1 MPRLTDATKAARRAQ
16 IIEAAISCFLEKGYT
31 NTSMSDIIKAS
42 GLSSGSIY
50 SHFSGKED
58 ILISAINERLNSVKE
73 LYDTFPGGAGPQDI
87 LEIIY
92 TNLLV
97 NENFTAMLRIRLES
111 LHAPEIARAT
121 ANIMPLLQGIIVKT
135 LTPWAAEQLSV
146 LHEINPDPAQRT
158 PEQEAL
164 ITDYARDTADA
175 FMMVFQGTC
184 SAPSS
189 APPRKRT
196 ASTASLW
203 RSFLSSCP
211 PDSP

>member
-58 ILISAINERLNSVKE
+58 ILITAINERLNNVKE
-73 LYDTFPGGAGPQDI
+73 LYETLPEGAGPQDI
-87 LEIIY
+87 LETIH
-92 TNLLV
+92 TNQLV
-97 NENFTAMLRIRLES
+97 NDNFSAMLRIRAKS

-121 ANIMPLLQGIIVKT
+121 ADTMPLLQGIIVKT

-146 LHEINPDPAQRT
+146 LHEINPNSAQRT

-164 ITDYARDTADA
+164 IADYARDTADA
-175 FMMVFQGTC
+175 FMMVFQGYM
-184 SAPSS
+184 
-189 APPRKRT
+189 
-196 ASTASLW
+196 L
-203 RSFLSSCP
+203 RSFFGTPEEKEHLHRVALALLP
-211 PDSP
+211 E

>member
-58 ILISAINERLNSVKE
+58 ILITAINERLNNVKE
-73 LYDTFPGGAGPQDI
+73 LYETLPEGAGPQDI
-87 LEIIY
+87 LETIH
-92 TNLLV
+92 TNQLV
-97 NENFTAMLRIRLES
+97 NDNFSAMLRIRLES

-121 ANIMPLLQGIIVKT
+121 ADIMPLLQSIIVKT

-146 LHEINPDPAQRT
+146 LHEINPNPAQRT

-164 ITDYARDTADA
+164 IADYARDTADA
-175 FMMVFQGTC
+175 FMMVFQGYM
-184 SAPSS
+184 
-189 APPRKRT
+189 
-196 ASTASLW
+196 L
-203 RSFLSSCP
+203 RSFFGAPEEKDRLYRVASALLP
-211 PDSP
+211 E

>member
-1 MPRLTDATKAARRAQ
+1 MPRLTEATKAARRTQ
-16 IIEAAISCFLEKGYT
+16 IIEAAIACFIERGYI

-175 FMMVFQGTC
+175 FMMVFQGYM
-184 SAPSS
+184 
-189 APPRKRT
+189 
-196 ASTASLW
+196 L
-203 RSFLSSCP
+203 RSFFGAPEEKDRLYRVALALLP
-211 PDSP
+211 E

>member
-121 ANIMPLLQGIIVKT
+121 ANVMPLLQGIIVKT
-135 LTPWAAEQLSV
+135 LTPWATEQLRV

-164 ITDYARDTADA
+164 IADYARDTADA
-175 FMMVFQGTC
+175 FMMVFQGYM
-184 SAPSS
+184 
-189 APPRKRT
+189 
-196 ASTASLW
+196 L
-203 RSFLSSCP
+203 RSFFGTPEEKDHLYRVALALLP
-211 PDSP
+211 E

>member
-16 IIEAAISCFLEKGYT
+16 IIEAAIACFIEHGYT

-58 ILISAINERLNSVKE
+58 ILVSAINERLENVKN
-73 LYDTFPGGAGPQDI
+73 LYAALPEGAGPQDI

-92 TNLLV
+92 TNQMV
-97 NENFTAMLRIRLES
+97 NENFSAMLRIRLES

-121 ANIMPLLQGIIVKT
+121 ANVMPLLQGIIVKT
-135 LTPWAAEQLSV
+135 LTPWATEQLSV

-164 ITDYARDTADA
+164 IADYARDHADA
-175 FMMVFQGTC
+175 FMMVFQGYM
-184 SAPSS
+184 
-189 APPRKRT
+189 
-196 ASTASLW
+196 L
-203 RSFLSSCP
+203 RSFFG
-211 PDSP
+211 SPEEKDRLYRVALALLPE

>member
-58 ILISAINERLNSVKE
+58 ILITAINERLNNVKE
-73 LYDTFPGGAGPQDI
+73 LYETLPEGAGPQDI
-87 LEIIY
+87 LETIH
-92 TNLLV
+92 TNQLV
-97 NENFTAMLRIRLES
+97 NDNFSAMLRIRLES

-121 ANIMPLLQGIIVKT
+121 ADIMPLLQGIIVKT
-135 LTPWAAEQLSV
+135 LTLWAAEQLSV
-146 LHEINPDPAQRT
+146 LHEINPDSAQRT

-164 ITDYARDTADA
+164 IADYARDTADA
-175 FMMVFQGTC
+175 FMMVFQGYM
-184 SAPSS
+184 
-189 APPRKRT
+189 
-196 ASTASLW
+196 L
-203 RSFLSSCP
+203 RSFFGSTEEKDRLYRVAMALLP
-211 PDSP
+211 E

>member
-58 ILISAINERLNSVKE
+58 ILITAINERLNNVKE
-73 LYDTFPGGAGPQDI
+73 LYETLPEGAGPQDI
-87 LEIIY
+87 LETIY
-92 TNLLV
+92 TNQMV
-97 NENFTAMLRIRLES
+97 NENFSAMLRIRLES

-121 ANIMPLLQGIIVKT
+121 ADIIPLLQGIIVKT

-164 ITDYARDTADA
+164 IADYARDTADA
-175 FMMVFQGTC
+175 FMMVFQGYM
-184 SAPSS
+184 
-189 APPRKRT
+189 
-196 ASTASLW
+196 L
-203 RSFLSSCP
+203 RSFFGAPEEKDRLYRVALALLP
-211 PDSP
+211 E

>member
-50 SHFSGKED
+50 SHFTGKED
-58 ILISAINERLNSVKE
+58 ILTTAINERLDRIKE
-73 LYDTFPGGAGPQDI
+73 LYETLPEGTGPQDI
-87 LEIIY
+87 LETIY
-92 TNLLV
+92 TNQMV
-97 NENFTAMLRIRLES
+97 NENFSAMLRIRLES
-111 LHAPEIARAT
+111 LHAPEIAKAT
-121 ANIMPLLQGIIVKT
+121 AEVIPLLQGIIVKT

-164 ITDYARDTADA
+164 IADYARDTADA
-175 FMMVFQGTC
+175 LMMVFQGYMI
-184 SAPSS
+184 
-189 APPRKRT
+189 
-196 ASTASLW
+196 
-203 RSFLSSCP
+203 RSFFGTPEEKDRLYRVALALLP
-211 PDSP
+211 E

>member
-50 SHFSGKED
+50 SHFTGKED
-58 ILISAINERLNSVKE
+58 ILVTAINERLENVKN
-73 LYDTFPGGAGPQDI
+73 LYAALPEGAGPQDI
-87 LEIIY
+87 LETIY
-92 TNLLV
+92 TNQMV
-97 NENFTAMLRIRLES
+97 NENFSAMLRIRLES

-121 ANIMPLLQGIIVKT
+121 ADIIPLLQSIIIKT

-158 PEQEAL
+158 PEQESL

-175 FMMVFQGTC
+175 FMMVFQGYM
-184 SAPSS
+184 
-189 APPRKRT
+189 
-196 ASTASLW
+196 L
-203 RSFLSSCP
+203 RSFLGAP
-211 PDSP
+211 EEKDHLYRVALALLPE

>member
-16 IIEAAISCFLEKGYT
+16 IIEAAVSCFLEKGYT

-58 ILISAINERLNSVKE
+58 ILNTAINERLNNIKE
-73 LYDTFPGGAGPQDI
+73 IYETLPQGAGPQDI
-87 LEIIY
+87 LETIH
-92 TNLLV
+92 TNQLV
-97 NENFTAMLRIRLES
+97 NDNFSAMLRIRVES
-111 LHAPEIARAT
+111 LHAPEITRAT

-146 LHEINPDPAQRT
+146 LHEIDPDPAQRT

-175 FMMVFQGTC
+175 LMMIFQGYM
-184 SAPSS
+184 
-189 APPRKRT
+189 
-196 ASTASLW
+196 L
-203 RSFLSSCP
+203 RSFFGSTEEKDRLYRVALALLP
-211 PDSP
+211 E

>member
-16 IIEAAISCFLEKGYT
+16 IIEAAIACFLERGYI

-58 ILISAINERLNSVKE
+58 ILITAINERLDNVKE
-73 LYDTFPGGAGPQDI
+73 LYETLPEGAGPQDI
-87 LEIIY
+87 LETIH
-92 TNLLV
+92 TNQLV
-97 NENFTAMLRIRLES
+97 NDNFSAMLRIRLES

-146 LHEINPDPAQRT
+146 LHEINPDSAQRT

-164 ITDYARDTADA
+164 IADYARDTADA
-175 FMMVFQGTC
+175 FMMVFQGYM
-184 SAPSS
+184 
-189 APPRKRT
+189 
-196 ASTASLW
+196 L
-203 RSFLSSCP
+203 RSFFGSTEEKDRLYRVASALLP
-211 PDSP
+211 E

>member
-16 IIEAAISCFLEKGYT
+16 IIEAAVSCFLEKGYT

-58 ILISAINERLNSVKE
+58 ILNTAINERLNNVKE
-73 LYDTFPGGAGPQDI
+73 LYETLPEGAGPQDI
-87 LEIIY
+87 LETIH
-92 TNLLV
+92 TNQLV
-97 NENFTAMLRIRLES
+97 NDNFSAMLRIRLES

-164 ITDYARDTADA
+164 IADYARDTADA
-175 FMMVFQGTC
+175 FMMVFQGYM
-184 SAPSS
+184 
-189 APPRKRT
+189 
-196 ASTASLW
+196 L
-203 RSFLSSCP
+203 RSFFGSTEEKDRLYRVALALLP
-211 PDSP
+211 E

>member
-16 IIEAAISCFLEKGYT
+16 IIEAAIDCFLDHGYT

-58 ILISAINERLNSVKE
+58 ILISAINERLNNVKE
-73 LYDTFPGGAGPQDI
+73 LYAALPEGAGPQDI
-87 LEIIY
+87 LETIY
-92 TNLLV
+92 TNQLV
-97 NENFTAMLRIRLES
+97 NENFSAMLRIRLES
-111 LHAPEIARAT
+111 LHAPEVARAT
-121 ANIMPLLQGIIVKT
+121 TDIIPLLQGIITQT
-135 LTPWAAEQLSV
+135 LTPWAVEQLSV

-175 FMMVFQGTC
+175 FMMVFQGFMLRLFVGTPEEKENLYRV
-184 SAPSS
+184 ALALLPE
-189 APPRKRT
+189 
-196 ASTASLW
+196 
-203 RSFLSSCP
+203 
-211 PDSP
+211 

>member
-58 ILISAINERLNSVKE
+58 ILTTAINERLENVKK
-73 LYDTFPGGAGPQDI
+73 LYTALPEGAGPQDI

-92 TNLLV
+92 TNQMV
-97 NENFTAMLRIRLES
+97 NENFSAMLRIRLES

-121 ANIMPLLQGIIVKT
+121 ADIMPLLQGIIVKT
-135 LTPWAAEQLSV
+135 LTPWATEQLSV
-146 LHEINPDPAQRT
+146 LHEINPDSAQRT

-164 ITDYARDTADA
+164 IADYARDHADA
-175 FMMVFQGTC
+175 FMMVFQGYM
-184 SAPSS
+184 
-189 APPRKRT
+189 
-196 ASTASLW
+196 L
-203 RSFLSSCP
+203 RSFIGNSEEKDRLYRIALALLP
-211 PDSP
+211 E

>member
-16 IIEAAISCFLEKGYT
+16 IIEAAVSCFLEKGYT

-58 ILISAINERLNSVKE
+58 ILITAINERLNNVKE
-73 LYDTFPGGAGPQDI
+73 LYETLPEGAGPQDL
-87 LEIIY
+87 LEAIY
-92 TNLLV
+92 TNQLV
-97 NENFTAMLRIRLES
+97 NENFSAMLRIRLES
-111 LHAPEIARAT
+111 LHAPEVARAT
-121 ANIMPLLQGIIVKT
+121 ADVMPLLQGIIVKT
-135 LTPWAAEQLSV
+135 LTPWAVDQLSV

-175 FMMVFQGTC
+175 FMMVFQGYM
-184 SAPSS
+184 
-189 APPRKRT
+189 
-196 ASTASLW
+196 L
-203 RSFLSSCP
+203 RSFLGNSNQKDRLYRVALALLP
-211 PDSP
+211 E

>member
-58 ILISAINERLNSVKE
+58 ILITAINERLNNVKE
-73 LYDTFPGGAGPQDI
+73 LYETLPEGAGPQDI
-87 LEIIY
+87 LETIH
-92 TNLLV
+92 TNQLV
-97 NENFTAMLRIRLES
+97 NDNFSAMLRIRLES

-121 ANIMPLLQGIIVKT
+121 ADIMPLLQGIIVKT

-146 LHEINPDPAQRT
+146 LHEINPDSAQRT

-164 ITDYARDTADA
+164 IADYARDTADA
-175 FMMVFQGTC
+175 FMMVFQGYM
-184 SAPSS
+184 
-189 APPRKRT
+189 
-196 ASTASLW
+196 L
-203 RSFLSSCP
+203 RSFFGSTEEKDRLYRVASALLP
-211 PDSP
+211 E

>member
-16 IIEAAISCFLEKGYT
+16 IIEAAVACFLKRGYT

-58 ILISAINERLNSVKE
+58 ILVSAINERLENVKN
-73 LYDTFPGGAGPQDI
+73 LYAALPEGAGPQDI

-92 TNLLV
+92 TNQMV
-97 NENFTAMLRIRLES
+97 NENFSAMLRIRLES

-121 ANIMPLLQGIIVKT
+121 ANVMPLLQGIIVKT
-135 LTPWAAEQLSV
+135 LTPWATEQLSV

-158 PEQEAL
+158 PEQSAL
-164 ITDYARDTADA
+164 IADYARDTADA
-175 FMMVFQGTC
+175 FMMVFQGYM
-184 SAPSS
+184 
-189 APPRKRT
+189 
-196 ASTASLW
+196 L
-203 RSFLSSCP
+203 RSFFGSTEEKDRLYRVALALLP
-211 PDSP
+211 E

>member
-16 IIEAAISCFLEKGYT
+16 IIEAAIDCFLEHGYT

-58 ILISAINERLNSVKE
+58 ILIGAVNERLNNVKE
-73 LYDTFPGGAGPQDI
+73 LYATLPEGAGPQDI

-92 TNLLV
+92 TNQQV
-97 NENFTAMLRIRLES
+97 NENFSAMLRIRLES
-111 LHAPEIARAT
+111 LHTPEIAKAT
-121 ANIMPLLQGIIVKT
+121 ADVTPLLQGIITQT
-135 LTPWAAEQLSV
+135 LTPWAVEQLSV

-175 FMMVFQGTC
+175 FMMVFQGFM
-184 SAPSS
+184 
-189 APPRKRT
+189 
-196 ASTASLW
+196 L
-203 RSFLSSCP
+203 RSFFGTPEEKEHLYRVALALLP
-211 PDSP
+211 E

>member
-16 IIEAAISCFLEKGYT
+16 ILEAAISCFLEKGYT

-58 ILISAINERLNSVKE
+58 ILITAINERLNNVKE
-73 LYDTFPGGAGPQDI
+73 LYETLPEGAGPQDI
-87 LEIIY
+87 LETIH
-92 TNLLV
+92 TNQLV
-97 NENFTAMLRIRLES
+97 NDNFSAMLRIRAGS

-121 ANIMPLLQGIIVKT
+121 ADTMPLLQGIIVKT

-146 LHEINPDPAQRT
+146 LHEINPNSAQRT

-164 ITDYARDTADA
+164 IADYARDTADA
-175 FMMVFQGTC
+175 FMMVFQGYM
-184 SAPSS
+184 
-189 APPRKRT
+189 
-196 ASTASLW
+196 L
-203 RSFLSSCP
+203 RSFFGAPEEKDRLYRVALALLP
-211 PDSP
+211 E

>member
-16 IIEAAISCFLEKGYT
+16 IIEAAIDCFLKRGYT

-58 ILISAINERLNSVKE
+58 ILIGAVNERLNYLKE
-73 LYDTFPGGAGPQDI
+73 LYETLPEGAGPQDI
-87 LEIIY
+87 LEVIY
-92 TNLLV
+92 TNQLV
-97 NENFTAMLRIRLES
+97 NENFSAMLRIRLES

-121 ANIMPLLQGIIVKT
+121 ADFIPLLQGIITQT
-135 LTPWAAEQLSV
+135 LTPWAVEQLSV

-175 FMMVFQGTC
+175 FMMVFQGYML
-184 SAPSS
+184 
-189 APPRKRT
+189 RLFVG
-196 ASTASLW
+196 ASEEKDRLYRVALA
-203 RSFLSSCP
+203 LLP
-211 PDSP
+211 E